1 MVPALRFPSASH
13 GGSTVAERP
22 SSPTLRFSRFEL
34 NFETGE
40 LRKSGSKIRLQG
52 QSLQILLCLL
62 EEPGRLWSREELR
75 SRLWPNGTFV
85 EFDHSLNV
93 AVNRLRER
101 LGDSAE
107 KPRYIETVPGVG
119 YRFVAPVEAANE
131 TAYPVHPVPEP
142 PVPAVPSQFPS
153 PALVRTL
160 VAAACAL
167 LFVALVWFAW
177 ARKETHQAAAEE
189 SVIRSVAVLPLT
201 DLAADSNEDYFAD
214 GMTEELI
221 TELGRVSSIRIISRT
236 SIMQFKKSVRT
247 LPEIGRQL
255 NVDALIEGTVRR
267 SGDRVRITA
276 RLVSIAPEHLIWQ
289 KAYEGDMRDVLML
302 QSDVAR
308 DIAGNIETK
317 LARQRVPSAVPY
329 KRLDP
334 ETYEDYLR
342 GRYFLARRTAESMN
356 TAAEYFQRAVQR
368 DPQYA
373 QAYVGLA
380 LAYQLLGSYEVLPP
394 DKSYPLALKFANQAL
409 ELDGTLSEAYSARA
423 NSETN
428 YEFDWAGAD
437 RDYRRAIA
445 LDPNSAQAH
454 HDYGEYFTGV
464 GNAKRAIAELK
475 IARELDPLSLPLFST
490 IGRMYREAHQ
500 YDEAVKHCQQ
510 SLVLDPNFSM
520 GHWCLGQVY
529 LAKGQYAEATSEL
542 RRANELGTTPLIVCD
557 LGCVYAASGKKTEAR
572 AILHSLESK
581 SQFNYVSPYL
591 IASIHSQL
599 GEKDEAFNW
608 LEKAFDQR
616 DGISYLVPDPMMDP
630 LRSDPRFAALVE
642 RLHFPP
648 GLLAKKD
655 SP

>member
-1 MVPALRFPSASH
+1 VRV
-13 GGSTVAERP
+13 STVSTHP
-22 SSPTLRFSRFEL
+22 SSPTLCFGRFEL
-34 NFETGE
+34 NVETGE

-52 QSLQILLCLL
+52 QSLRILLCLL
-62 EEPGRLWSREELR
+62 EEPGRLWTREELR
-75 SRLWPNGTFV
+75 KRLWPNGTFV

-101 LGDSAE
+101 LDDSAE

-119 YRFVAPVEAANE
+119 YRFVAPVESANE
-131 TAYPVHPVPEP
+131 TPHPVLPRPEIP
-142 PVPAVPSQFPS
+142 RPAIPS
-153 PALVRTL
+153 PVRFPKPIRSYL
-160 VAAACAL
+160 AVGCAL
-167 LFVALVWFAW
+167 LLAALLWFAW
-177 ARKETHQAAAEE
+177 NRTGTHPAAAQE

-201 DLAADSNEDYFAD
+201 DLAADSGEDYFAD

-221 TELGRVSSIRIISRT
+221 TELGRLSSIRIISRT
-236 SIMQFKKSVRT
+236 SIMQFKKSVRS

-255 NVDALIEGTVRR
+255 NVDALVEGTVRR
-267 SGDRVRITA
+267 SGGRVRITA
-276 RLVSIAPEHLIWQ
+276 RLVGIAPEHLIWQ

-302 QSDVAR
+302 QSDVAH

-317 LARQRVPSAVPY
+317 LARLQGPRAVPY

-342 GRYFLARRTAESMN
+342 GRYFLARRTAEAMN
-356 TAAEYFQRAVQR
+356 TAADYFQRAVQR

-380 LAYQLLGSYEVLPP
+380 FAYQLLGSYEVLPP
-394 DKSYPLALKFANQAL
+394 DRSYPLALKFANQAL

-445 LDPNSAQAH
+445 LEPNSAQAH
-454 HDYGEYFTGV
+454 HDYGEYFTAL
-464 GNAKRAIAELK
+464 GNSEHAIAELK
-475 IARELDPLSLPLFST
+475 IARELDPLSLPLFNA

-500 YDEAVKHCQQ
+500 YDEAFKQCKQ

-529 LAKGQYAEATSEL
+529 LAKRQYVEATSEL
-542 RRANELGTTPLIVCD
+542 KRANDLGTTPLIVCD

-581 SQFNYVSPYL
+581 SQFNYISPYL
-591 IASIHSQL
+591 IASIYSQL

-608 LEKAFDQR
+608 LEKAFDRR
-616 DGISYLVPDPMMDP
+616 DGISYLAADPMMDP
-630 LRSDPRFAALVE
+630 LRSDPRFAHLIW
-642 RLHFPP
+642 RLHLP
-648 GLLAKKD
+648 K
-655 SP
+655 S

>member
-1 MVPALRFPSASH
+1 
-13 GGSTVAERP
+13 
-22 SSPTLRFSRFEL
+22 
-34 NFETGE
+34 
-40 LRKSGSKIRLQG
+40 
-52 QSLQILLCLL
+52 
-62 EEPGRLWSREELR
+62 
-75 SRLWPNGTFV
+75 
-85 EFDHSLNV
+85 
-93 AVNRLRER
+93 
-101 LGDSAE
+101 
-107 KPRYIETVPGVG
+107 
-119 YRFVAPVEAANE
+119 
-131 TAYPVHPVPEP
+131 
-142 PVPAVPSQFPS
+142 
-153 PALVRTL
+153 
-160 VAAACAL
+160 
-167 LFVALVWFAW
+167 
-177 ARKETHQAAAEE
+177 
-189 SVIRSVAVLPLT
+189 
-201 DLAADSNEDYFAD
+201 
-214 GMTEELI
+214 
-221 TELGRVSSIRIISRT
+221 
-236 SIMQFKKSVRT
+236 
-247 LPEIGRQL
+247 
-255 NVDALIEGTVRR
+255 
-267 SGDRVRITA
+267 
-276 RLVSIAPEHLIWQ
+276 
-289 KAYEGDMRDVLML
+289 
-302 QSDVAR
+302 
-308 DIAGNIETK
+308 
-317 LARQRVPSAVPY
+317 
-329 KRLDP
+329 
-334 ETYEDYLR
+334 
-342 GRYFLARRTAESMN
+342 MN

>member
-1 MVPALRFPSASH
+1 MTLLDPNGVQRYAFGVLPP
-13 GGSTVAERP
+13 GGPTVTERP
-22 SSPTLRFSRFEL
+22 SSSTLRFSRFEL
-34 NFETGE
+34 NVETGE

-52 QSLQILLCLL
+52 QSLRILLCLL
-62 EEPGRLWSREELR
+62 EEPGRLWSREDLR
-75 SRLWPNGTFV
+75 GRLWPNGTFV

-107 KPRYIETVPGVG
+107 NPRYIETVPGAG
-119 YRFVAPVEAANE
+119 YRFVAPVETTNKD
-131 TAYPVHPVPEP
+131 PHPDLPVPQV
-142 PVPAVPSQFPS
+142 PVAAVPPRSPS

-160 VAAACAL
+160 VASACAL
-167 LFVALVWFAW
+167 LIAGLVWVTW
-177 ARKETHQAAAEE
+177 AREETHRATAEE
-189 SVIRSVAVLPLT
+189 SLIRSVAVLPLT
-201 DLAADSNEDYFAD
+201 DVAANKNEDYFAD

-221 TELGRVSSIRIISRT
+221 TELGRLSSIRIISRT
-236 SIMQFKKSVRT
+236 SIMQFKKSVRS

-255 NVDALIEGTVRR
+255 NVDALVEGTVRR

-289 KAYEGDMRDVLML
+289 KSYEGDLREVLML
-302 QSDVAR
+302 QSDVAH
-308 DIAGNIETK
+308 DIAGNIQTK
-317 LARQRVPSAVPY
+317 LSRQQAPSAVPY

-342 GRYFLARRTAESMN
+342 GRYFLARRTAEAMK

-368 DPQYA
+368 DPQYG

-380 LAYQLLGSYEVLPP
+380 LAYQLLGSYDLLPP
-394 DKSYPLALKFANQAL
+394 ERSYPLALKFANQAL
-409 ELDGTLSEAYSARA
+409 ELDDTLSEAYSARA

-428 YEFDWAGAD
+428 YELDWVAAD

-454 HDYGEYFTGV
+454 HDYAEYFTGV
-464 GNAKRAIAELK
+464 GDAERAIAELK
-475 IARELDPLSLPLFST
+475 IARELDPLSLPLFSAL
-490 IGRMYREAHQ
+490 GRMYREAHQ
-500 YDEAVKHCQQ
+500 YDEAAKQCKQ

-529 LAKGQYAEATSEL
+529 LAKHQYVEATSEL
-542 RRANELGTTPLIVCD
+542 KRANDLGTTPLIVCD

-581 SQFNYVSPYL
+581 SQFNYISPYL

-608 LEKAFDQR
+608 LERAFDRR
-616 DGISYLVPDPMMDP
+616 DGISYLAADPMMDP
-630 LRSDPRFAALVE
+630 LRSDQRFADLIQ
-642 RLHFPP
+642 RLHLPQ
-648 GLLAKKD
+648 
-655 SP
+655 S